1 MPRAWA
7 FVAALVACLAVGALV
22 LREPIGRWVFPD
34 RAVAGLLA
42 EAERA
47 LAEGAL
53 DAAASRF
60 RAAQARSPDHPRVTE
75 GLARTRDRALAE
87 AEAAVA
93 RGDVDRARREGE
105 LAASLGAPG
114 ERIDDLQRRIAERA
128 APSIEDLL
136 RQAIAAETID
146 PAAALAIHLDVL
158 RREPGN
164 ALALAGRTRLLGAQL
179 ADAARWLDDGDV
191 ARARE
196 RLLVVQSI
204 DPGHLA
210 LPDLKMRLG
219 AAGAVDLDAVAE
231 APMPSIEAKAEAAR
245 WRGLAEEALGRG
257 AHADARRAL
266 DEARRLEPDAADL
279 GRLEERWLRATGK
292 PAAR

>member
-1 MPRAWA
+1 MPRPWA
-7 FVAALVACLAVGALV
+7 IGAALVTCIALAALL
-22 LREPIGRWVFPD
+22 LREPMGRWVFPD

-47 LAEGAL
+47 LLAGEL
-53 DAAASRF
+53 DTAATGF
-60 RAAQARSPDHPRVTE
+60 RAAQARSPDHPRVAE
-75 GLARTRDRALAE
+75 GLARTRALALAN
-87 AEAAVA
+87 AEAAMA
-93 RGDVDRARREGE
+93 RGDLDRARRDGE
-105 LAASLGAPG
+105 LAAALGAPG
-114 ERIDDLQRRIAERA
+114 DRIADLQRRIADRS
-128 APSIEDLL
+128 APSVEDLL
-136 RQAIAAETID
+136 RKAIAAETSD
-146 PAAALAIHLDVL
+146 PTAALAIHLDVL

-179 ADAARWLDDGDV
+179 AEAARWLDGGEVD
-191 ARARE
+191 RARE
-196 RLLVVQSI
+196 RLLVVQAI

-219 AAGAVDLDAVAE
+219 AAGAVDLDAPPA
-231 APMPSIEAKAEAAR
+231 ASLPSVEAKVEAAR

-279 GRLEERWLRATGK
+279 VRLEERWRRATGR
-292 PAAR
+292 PVP